1 METPQSKLHRL
12 HQEHTKNLSQE
23 ELMNYL
29 LDAQNYL
36 KTEDLDGWMKNF
48 APISSRTEPSHVHYP
63 PQKRAKRSDYAA
75 VIKMMA
81 PCNAC
86 KQECVIDD
94 VAEGNAVCTA
104 CGTIQDMYA
113 LGVDCAHMS
122 VDRMKNGHR
131 HVVHRYSRVV
141 YFKSFLDSIQGL
153 TEPQVTQQV
162 LDDLR
167 LLLNGNENIG
177 PHDVVKALRTL
188 KISDRYRRHKYTLT
202 EKLNTSYTPIK
213 IQGPDYIK
221 LLQCFLRIELAWNM
235 HVKKSLKKRK
245 AFLSYPYVFYQLCF
259 HLNITHYTGK
269 HHLLKDT
276 RLLSHQHHLYRQ
288 VAAYCKLSCDL
299 QVLNFNRE

>member
-1 METPQSKLHRL
+1 METTQSKLHRL
-12 HQEHTKNLSQE
+12 HQEHTKSLSQE
-23 ELMNYL
+23 DLMNYL

-48 APISSRTEPSHVHYP
+48 APTLCPTEPNHILLP
-63 PQKRAKRSDYAA
+63 PPKRAKRSDYAA
-75 VIKMMA
+75 VYKKMA
-81 PCNAC
+81 PCDAC

-104 CGTIQDMYA
+104 CGTIQNMYA
-113 LGVDCAHMS
+113 LGETHAHMS

-162 LDDLR
+162 LNDLR
-167 LLLNGNENIG
+167 RLLDGVENIG

-188 KISDRYRRHKYTLT
+188 KISDRYRRHKYTLA
-202 EKLNTSYTPIK
+202 EKLNPSYTPVK
-213 IQGPDYIK
+213 ILGAHYIK
-221 LLQCFLRIELAWNM
+221 LLQCFLRIELVWNM
-235 HVKKSLKKRK
+235 YIKKSLKKRK

-269 HHLLKDT
+269 HHLLKDL
-276 RLLSHQHHLYRQ
+276 RLLDHQHHLYRQ
-288 VAAYCKLSCDL
+288 VAVYCKLSCDL
-299 QVLNFNRE
+299 TVHNFNRE